1 MPDSIT
7 HDHWRIGAAVQ
18 RQQLQR
24 RTDRQS
30 LRAPR
35 RYRPGFR
42 VRTSD
47 LDIPAVFHR
56 FSERIRAH
64 TLICFLALFLCR
76 VMRMH
81 LKENGNADSLKTPF
95 EFLHP
100 RQTHRVYIGKMRLT
114 GIGKT
119 TPQQRELFA
128 ALGIKKPS

>member
-1 MPDSIT
+1 MALLSSVSNFSAG
-7 HDHWRIGAAVQ
+7 RIVSRCERLADTA
-18 RQQLQR
+18 
-24 RTDRQS
+24 
-30 LRAPR
+30 
-35 RYRPGFR
+35 PGFR
-42 VRTSD
+42 VRKSD

-100 RQTHRVYIGKMRLT
+100 RQTHRIYIGKMRLT

-119 TPQQRELFA
+119 ALQQRELFA
-128 ALGIKKPS
+128 ALGNKKPS